1 MVMTQTI
8 DFIFDFGSP
17 NAYLAWKVLPKMA
30 EKKDATIRYVPSLLG
45 GIFKATNNQPPW
57 RTYGSVTGKLE
68 YEQLEM
74 TRFIEKHALTKF
86 KFNPH
91 FPINTL
97 LIMRGACAAEAAG
110 NLDAYVT
117 AGMTAMWEDGLN
129 MSDPEV
135 FVSMM
140 NIAGLD
146 GQALLTSTQDPKI
159 KQRLLENTN
168 AAVSRG
174 VFGIPSY
181 FIDDE
186 MWFGK
191 DRIRDLIETL

>member
-1 MVMTQTI
+1 MTQTI

-30 EKKDATIRYVPSLLG
+30 EKKDATVRSVPCLLG

-57 RTYGSVTGKLE
+57 RTYGSVIGKLE

-97 LIMRGACAAEAAG
+97 LLMRGACAAEAAG

-135 FVSMM
+135 FVSVMD
-140 NIAGLD
+140 IAGLD
-146 GQALLTSTQDPKI
+146 GQALLASTQDPKI
-159 KQRLLENTN
+159 KQRLLQNTN